1 MEISNSE
8 IYDFVSCSGDL
19 SALSAELIRITKK
32 GSLTQS
38 DINKLSKLSGDVLY
52 SAWSICDEVLEE
64 KLIKKQID
72 RRVKQNS

>member
-38 DINKLSKLSGDVLY
+38 DIKKLSKLSGDVLY
-52 SAWSICDEVLEE
+52 ST
-64 KLIKKQID
+64 
-72 RRVKQNS
+72 

>member
-64 KLIKKQID
+64 SLIKKQID